1 MRDDIISRERHTSSD
16 CNYSP
21 EVQGNIRK
29 QEHNKKRNGR
39 YKTCINKPFRDK
51 KHSISKNMYGWY

>member
-29 QEHNKKRNGR
+29 QEHTKREMED
-39 YKTCINKPFRDK
+39 I
-51 KHSISKNMYGWY
+51 KHV